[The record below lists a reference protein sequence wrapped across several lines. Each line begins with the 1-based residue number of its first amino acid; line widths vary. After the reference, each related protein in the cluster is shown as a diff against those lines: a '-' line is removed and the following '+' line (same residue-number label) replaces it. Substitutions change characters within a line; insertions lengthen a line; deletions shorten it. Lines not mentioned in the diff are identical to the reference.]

1 MVDKNVQFENHFQ
14 AELDAL
20 MANPVVAGATNKDA
34 FWIGIV
40 EKNKVSIGIDGSD
53 VVTNYG
59 PNEPNDKTG
68 TVCCSRL
75 LANYTVLAK
84 RSRTSN

>member
-1 MVDKNVQFENHFQ
+1 MFFVRRSYWSARTTILKPVQ
-14 AELDAL
+14 AELDQL

-40 EKNKVSIGIDGSD
+40 EKNKVSIGVDGSD

-68 TVCCSRL
+68 KVC
-75 LANYTVLAK
+75 
-84 RSRTSN
+84 

>member
-1 MVDKNVQFENHFQ
+1 MSDDLIGRREIPVKNHFQ
-14 AELDAL
+14 AELDEL

-40 EKNKVSIGIDGSD
+40 EKNKVSIGINGDD

-68 TVCCSRL
+68 IVHYSHFD
-75 LANYTVLAK
+75 
-84 RSRTSN
+84 

>member
-1 MVDKNVQFENHFQ
+1 
-14 AELDAL
+14 
-20 MANPVVAGATNKDA
+20 MANPVVAGATKNDA

-40 EKNKVSIGIDGSD
+40 EKNKVSIGVDGSD

-68 TVCCSRL
+68 KV
-75 LANYTVLAK
+75 Y
-84 RSRTSN
+84 